1 MTYFTTTFSSRSLSA
16 VYMLFLQL
24 HANTVI
30 NKHYLKTA
38 LLHTTSTN
46 PSADHV
52 HREGFVLVLESW
64 LGSWLVFQLV
74 LSRPAN
80 IDKLWSGSYP
90 LPSPSLLLT
99 HFSPFPIPSPPY
111 PPLAPSLTQIQLG
124 DQGSTVSPPLGP
136 VRARPPNVFWC
147 NEGQF
152 WVDRQPVNDG
162 LTAVQNR

>member
-46 PSADHV
+46 PSADHM

-90 LPSPSLLLT
+90 LPSPSPHPL
-99 HFSPFPIPSPPY
+99 FPFPHPFSSLSSPCPISNPNPARGSGQHCKPPIGSSQSPATKRILVQRRPVLGWPS
-111 PPLAPSLTQIQLG
+111 THQ
-124 DQGSTVSPPLGP
+124 
-136 VRARPPNVFWC
+136 RR
-147 NEGQF
+147 
-152 WVDRQPVNDG
+152 VDG
-162 LTAVQNR
+162 GAK